1 MKDRLFRQTKQRKFI
16 LEELKKLKTH
26 PTAEELFLQFK
37 KKMPNLSFST
47 VYRNLNFLR
56 DKGEI
61 LELNLGKYSSRYD
74 ADINQHHH
82 FFCLGCNRIF
92 DIYFSS
98 NDMLTRHIE
107 EKLNFKVKYQR
118 RDFYGYCKDCKG
130 KTRDKT

>member
-1 MKDRLFRQTKQRKFI
+1 MKEKLLRQTKQRSLI
-16 LEELKKLKTH
+16 LEELKKSKTH
-26 PTAEELFLQFK
+26 PTAEELFLHIK
-37 KKMPNLSFST
+37 EKMPSISFAT
-47 VYRNLNFLR
+47 VYRNLNFLKN
-56 DKGEI
+56 KGEI
-61 LELNLGKYSSRYD
+61 LELSLGKYSSRYD
-74 ADINQHHH
+74 GDISMHHH

-98 NDMLTRHIE
+98 NDRLTRHIE